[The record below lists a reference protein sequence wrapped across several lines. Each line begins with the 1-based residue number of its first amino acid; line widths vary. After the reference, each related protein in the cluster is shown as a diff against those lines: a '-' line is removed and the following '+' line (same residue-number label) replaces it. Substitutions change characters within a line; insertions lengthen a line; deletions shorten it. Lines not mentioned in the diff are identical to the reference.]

1 MGSAPSR
8 QVRRDICH
16 RRPLPPFSFS
26 ISLGYFYPAF
36 ASVFTYLIVRVN
48 DSLAQERNKKVKGD
62 SILNGGVPLPRY
74 QDSQALLEYAVGKMK
89 EEGIV
94 EGVMKWQAKE
104 VDMIVP
110 PEAEEVKFSLNPL
123 PASLT
128 ACYSHWHLIVASAE
142 SCLKDSPK
150 TGFQLS
156 EEEAEKIQTEE
167 FKSLIYEDD
176 LCVGLVPSN
185 FRENKNVSPNGINL
199 SSFHKAK
206 DRGLTSRLHI
216 LMLPKARRYNAC
228 TLSQQDLELLTH
240 MDVVGR
246 RLLLALAAADSFP
259 AVRKEL
265 TDGESNL
272 DRPLLRAELKAISE
286 KVKKNELDLKTNFY
300 LYVCI
305 LATRPLARCFS
316 FSHLCPDRPG
326 GGDLCPEA
334 AESQCS
340 EVVTAFQV
348 YPNHSVGWLHLH
360 VFATS
365 GLTRAGFNYLTKS
378 PVGFAKGVADGTMT
392 PLEHVCTWLKT
403 K

>member
-1 MGSAPSR
+1 
-8 QVRRDICH
+8 
-16 RRPLPPFSFS
+16 
-26 ISLGYFYPAF
+26 
-36 ASVFTYLIVRVN
+36 
-48 DSLAQERNKKVKGD
+48 
-62 SILNGGVPLPRY
+62 
-74 QDSQALLEYAVGKMK
+74 
-89 EEGIV
+89 
-94 EGVMKWQAKE
+94 
-104 VDMIVP
+104 
-110 PEAEEVKFSLNPL
+110 
-123 PASLT
+123 
-128 ACYSHWHLIVASAE
+128 
-142 SCLKDSPK
+142 
-150 TGFQLS
+150 
-156 EEEAEKIQTEE
+156 
-167 FKSLIYEDD
+167 
-176 LCVGLVPSN
+176 
-185 FRENKNVSPNGINL
+185 
-199 SSFHKAK
+199 
-206 DRGLTSRLHI
+206 
-216 LMLPKARRYNAC
+216 MLPKARRYNAC

-259 AVRKEL
+259 A
-265 TDGESNL
+265 DGESNL

-300 LYVCI
+300 L
-305 LATRPLARCFS
+305 
-316 FSHLCPDRPG
+316 PG